1 MTIDPVWP
9 ALVFGLM
16 VGSFLNVC
24 IARLPAGESIVSPP
38 SRCPHCRQPIRWR
51 DNLPVVSYLI
61 LGGRCRACRARITPR
76 YLFVEL
82 VTGVL
87 FALQAWQVGEVSWL
101 LASRLTF
108 TALLIALAATDLE
121 TYRLPNPL
129 TLGGLGVGLAF
140 SVVVPPGPVAA
151 VLGACVGAGILWGI
165 RWAWLRA
172 TGKDAMGLG
181 DVKML
186 AMIGAFLG
194 WQQVWVVLLLS
205 TLVGAIVGVG
215 LAAAGRGTMGTK
227 LPFGVFLA
235 GAALV
240 ASQVGEPLLAWYLGL
255 Y

>member
-24 IARLPAGESIVSPP
+24 IARLPAGESIVSPA

-51 DNLPVVSYLI
+51 DNLPVLSYLV
-61 LGGRCRACRARITPR
+61 LGGRCRSCRASIGPR
-76 YLFVEL
+76 YVIVEL
-82 VTGVL
+82 VTGAL
-87 FALQAWQVGEVSWL
+87 FALQAWHIGEVNAL

-108 TALLIALAATDLE
+108 TALLVALAATDLE
-121 TYRLPNPL
+121 TFRLPNPL
-129 TLGGLGVGLAF
+129 TLGGVAAGLAF
-140 SVVVPPGPVAA
+140 SVVAPPGLAASAIGAA
-151 VLGACVGAGILWGI
+151 VGAAILWGI

-194 WQQVWVVLLLS
+194 WQQVWVVLMLS
-205 TLVGAIVGVG
+205 TLVGAVVGVG

-240 ASQVGEPLLAWYLGL
+240 ASQVGERLLSWYLGF